1 VDLLDLPALHNLRG
15 QVVSFD
21 SIQQVTRGNPFRA
34 RAFLDYLDPARGIY
48 TALVEN
54 NGKIDL
60 VGQIVHLANSRS
72 SNLSCI
78 APVRGLTG
86 TEMGVLLDHLA
97 MQAGEWGTYHLLVE
111 ADEHSNAFDVFRSAG
126 FSVYAWQRIWRYAAE
141 GALPPDEN
149 EDYIWTQ
156 ATERDQI
163 AIRSLY
169 QSLVPAL
176 VQPVENLFDKHPTG
190 VLCKQECNL
199 IGYADIIS
207 GREGTWVQPY
217 IHPEVKDV
225 HSILTSLLRQVGRR
239 TSRSVF
245 ICVRSYQAWIET
257 ALEELPVLASPRQ
270 ALMVKH
276 LALSQRVTVP
286 IGVPSFEQT
295 STKASVVRAE
305 PHK

>member
-1 VDLLDLPALHNLRG
+1 MDLLDLPALHNLRA

-54 NGKIDL
+54 NNKIEL
-60 VGQIVHLANSRS
+60 VGQIIHLANSRS

-78 APVRGLTG
+78 APIRGLTG
-86 TEMGVLLDHLA
+86 PDLIGLLDHLA
-97 MQAGEWGTYHLLVE
+97 SQAGEWGTYHLLVE
-111 ADEHSNAFDVFRSAG
+111 ADEHSNAFDVFRAAG
-126 FSVYAWQRIWRYAAE
+126 FSVYAWQRIWRYSVD
-141 GALPPDEN
+141 GQLPPDEN
-149 EDYIWTQ
+149 GEYVWSQ
-156 ATERDQI
+156 ATDRDQI

-176 VQPVENLFDKHPTG
+176 VQPVENLFDKRPTG
-190 VLCKQECNL
+190 LLCKQGCSL
-199 IGYADIIS
+199 IGYADIIN

-239 TSRSVF
+239 TNRSAF

-270 ALMVKH
+270 ALLVKH
-276 LALSQRVTVP
+276 LALSQKVAVP
-286 IGVPSFEQT
+286 IGVHTFEQT
-295 STKASVVRAE
+295 PNKATVVRAE
-305 PHK
+305 PNK